1 MHRVAGTLSP
11 VLAVDRKAAKPL
23 HKQIYDGFRE
33 GILRRRLRPGQQ
45 VPSTRSLATE
55 LGLSRVPILTAYS
68 QLFAEGYLESRP
80 GAGTFVSTSLPE
92 ELLSVT
98 YTGNGFPRKKASGSR
113 PLSDRSAVL
122 PRFKPVPWL
131 YGWGA
136 FNVSQV
142 ALDYFPFRIWTNLIT
157 RYSRKVRI

>member
-11 VLAVDRKAAKPL
+11 LIAVDRRASKPL

-33 GILRRRLRPGQQ
+33 EILGRRLRPGQQ

-55 LGLSRVPILTAYS
+55 LGLSRVPILSAYS

-92 ELLSVT
+92 QLLFVT
-98 YTGNGFPRKKASGSR
+98 HTGNGSTGKRPRGPALCPTARQLGR
-113 PLSDRSAVL
+113 DLQTNFR
-122 PRFKPVPWL
+122 KPAPSP
-131 YGWGA
+131 
-136 FNVSQV
+136 NC
-142 ALDYFPFRIWTNLIT
+142 
-157 RYSRKVRI
+157 